1 MENLLLYR
9 LKHELITN
17 DSSNTMYD
25 ELTSS
30 LSGCKSFLFN
40 VAFISYSGLQL
51 LLRALSQCELRNT
64 TGRIITSDYLNF
76 TDTKSLRK
84 LKEFNKIET
93 KIFIAKQDKGF
104 HSKAYIFEYEKHY
117 KIIIGSTNI
126 TQSALKTNIEWNV
139 KIVTKRN
146 HPFTVK
152 VIHEFEE
159 LWGKTQV
166 IDDRFLEEY
175 EKLIEM
181 LREANEKETE
191 IFYQD
196 HTVIAN
202 TMQNKGMY
210 NLNWLRERGETKALV
225 IAATAT
231 GKTYMS
237 AFDVKQYQP
246 KRVLFIVHRENILVK
261 AEESFKRV
269 LGARIN
275 TGFLTGNRDERD
287 AKYVFATI
295 QTLKNHYSEYSR
307 DDFDYIIVDEAH
319 HVCAPTYENVM
330 KYFEPKFLL
339 GMTATPE
346 RMDGVNLFD
355 VFDNNIALEIR
366 LREAMESDLV
376 VPFHYFGITEI
387 DEVDLSNLDPRDEN
401 DLVSRLC
408 INERVDY
415 IIEKMNYYGHDGKK
429 CKTLGFCQ
437 NVRHARFMEEQFNL
451 RSIRSISITGENSIL
466 ERENAIRDLE
476 DDNNPLEVIFTVDVF
491 NEGIDIPSVN
501 NVLML
506 RPTNSAI
513 VFIQQLG
520 RGMRKHKNKEYL
532 TVLDF
537 IGNYNRA
544 FLVAIALNGSRYY
557 DKDGLMIAVKNDFSD
572 IPGPTYIQMDSIAK
586 DRILRQLEAENFNAM
601 EHLKNEYNSFKIQ
614 IGREPIYLSDYEAYD
629 GAPDPLRFINK
640 KGSYYEF
647 VCGMIGNDESYKA
660 HLENLDFVKILR
672 QISDFLPLKRPHEFV
687 LLKSILEGQIEMN
700 EIYSR
705 LSSVIEVVNVE
716 TCAHAIS
723 NLDLEYK
730 DDAQR
735 SRIIKMIE
743 KNDITIRASNTLA
756 ILLNDV
762 AKKTIL
768 NDVIQYGLLRY
779 YREFGSIDYGAPFFK
794 LYYPYQMVD
803 IALLSNYEK
812 SHSSYRGSGLLTNGN
827 HYFLFID
834 LHKEDNT
841 PASIFYKDKLLDDSH
856 FQWQTPNSTKQD
868 SERGKNIVFNVERGI
883 HLHLFIRKFK
893 KVDGISQPYIYL
905 GEAESVS
912 AESDKPITVQMRLVN
927 QLPKALFE
935 ELTTK
940 IAI

>member
-1 MENLLLYR
+1 
-9 LKHELITN
+9 
-17 DSSNTMYD
+17 MYD

-51 LLRALSQCELRNT
+51 LLRALSQCELRNA

-84 LKEFNKIET
+84 LKEFNTIET

-175 EKLIEM
+175 EKFIEM

-202 TMQNKGMY
+202 TMQNKAMY

-246 KRVLFIVHRENILVK
+246 NRVLFIVHRENILIK

-269 LGARIN
+269 LGAKIN
-275 TGFLTGNRDERD
+275 TGFLTGNRDERN

-295 QTLKNHYSEYSR
+295 QTLNNHYQEFGR
-307 DDFDYIIVDEAH
+307 EDFDYIIVDEAH

-330 KYFEPKFLL
+330 EYFKPKFLL

-387 DEVDLSNLDPRDEN
+387 DEVDLSDLDPKDEN
-401 DLVSRLC
+401 DLVNRLC

-415 IIEKMNYYGHDGKK
+415 IIEKMKYYGHDGKK
-429 CKTLGFCQ
+429 RKTLGFCQ

-451 RSIRSISITGENSIL
+451 RNIQSISITGENPIL
-466 ERENAIRDLE
+466 EREYAIRDLE

-537 IGNYNRA
+537 IGNYSRA

-557 DKDGLMIAVKNDFSD
+557 DKDGLMIAVKNDFND
-572 IPGPTYIQMDSIAK
+572 IPGPTFIQMDAIAK

-614 IGREPIYLSDYEAYD
+614 IGRDPIYLSDYEAYD

-647 VCGMIGNDESYKA
+647 VCGMIGNDDSYKT
-660 HLENLDFVKILR
+660 HLQNLDFVKILR

-687 LLKSILEGQIEMN
+687 LLKSIFEGQIEMN
-700 EIYSR
+700 EFYSR

-716 TCAHAIS
+716 MCAHAIS

-735 SRIIKMIE
+735 SRTIKMIE
-743 KNDITIRASNTLA
+743 KNDTTIGASNALT

-762 AKKTIL
+762 AKKAIL

-779 YREFGSIDYGAPFFK
+779 YREFGSIDYGTPFFK

-841 PASIFYKDKLLDDSH
+841 PAAIFYKDKLIDDSH
-856 FQWQTPNSTKQD
+856 FQWQTPNSTSQD
-868 SERGKNIVFNVERGI
+868 SERGKNIILNVERGI

-912 AESDKPITVQMRLVN
+912 AVGNKPITVQMKLIN
-927 QLPKALFE
+927 QLPKALFD

-940 IAI
+940 IVI

>member
-51 LLRALSQCELRNT
+51 LLRALSQCELRNA

-84 LKEFNKIET
+84 LKEFNTIET

-175 EKLIEM
+175 EKFIEM

-202 TMQNKGMY
+202 TMQNKAMY

-246 KRVLFIVHRENILVK
+246 NRVLFIVHRENILIK

-269 LGARIN
+269 LGAKIN
-275 TGFLTGNRDERD
+275 TGFLTGNRDERN

-295 QTLKNHYSEYSR
+295 QTLNNHYQEFGR
-307 DDFDYIIVDEAH
+307 EDFDYIIVDEAH

-330 KYFEPKFLL
+330 EYFKPKFLL

-387 DEVDLSNLDPRDEN
+387 DEVDLSDLDPKDEN
-401 DLVSRLC
+401 DLVNRLC

-415 IIEKMNYYGHDGKK
+415 IIEKMKYYGHDGKK
-429 CKTLGFCQ
+429 RKTLGFCQ

-451 RSIRSISITGENSIL
+451 RNIQSISITGENPIL
-466 ERENAIRDLE
+466 EREYAIRDLE

-537 IGNYNRA
+537 IGNYSRA

-557 DKDGLMIAVKNDFSD
+557 DKDGLMIAVKNDFND
-572 IPGPTYIQMDSIAK
+572 IPGPTFIQMDAIAK

-614 IGREPIYLSDYEAYD
+614 IGRDPIYLSDYEAYD

-647 VCGMIGNDESYKA
+647 VCGMIGNDDSYKT
-660 HLENLDFVKILR
+660 HLQNLDFVKILR

-687 LLKSILEGQIEMN
+687 LLKSIFEGQIEMN
-700 EIYSR
+700 EFYSR

-716 TCAHAIS
+716 MCAHAIS

-735 SRIIKMIE
+735 SRTIKMIE
-743 KNDITIRASNTLA
+743 KNDTTIGASNALT

-762 AKKTIL
+762 AKKAIL

-779 YREFGSIDYGAPFFK
+779 YREFGSIDYGTPFFK

-841 PASIFYKDKLLDDSH
+841 PAAIFYKDKLIDDSH
-856 FQWQTPNSTKQD
+856 FQWQTPNSTSQD
-868 SERGKNIVFNVERGI
+868 SERGKNIILNVERGI

-912 AESDKPITVQMRLVN
+912 AVGNKPITVQMKLIN
-927 QLPKALFE
+927 QLPKALFD

-940 IAI
+940 IVI

>member
-51 LLRALSQCELRNT
+51 LLRALSQCEIRNT

-84 LKEFNKIET
+84 LKEFNTIET
-93 KIFIAKQDKGF
+93 KIFIARQDRGF
-104 HSKAYIFEYEKHY
+104 HSKAYIFEYDNHY

-139 KIVTKRN
+139 KIVTKRS

-159 LWGKTQV
+159 LWSKTQE
-166 IDDRFLEEY
+166 IDERFLEEY
-175 EKLIEM
+175 EKLIEI

-202 TMQNKGMY
+202 TMQNKAIY
-210 NLNWLRERGETKALV
+210 NLNWLRDRGEMKALV

-237 AFDVKQYQP
+237 AFDVKQFRP
-246 KRVLFIVHRENILVK
+246 NRVLFIVHRENILIK

-269 LGARIN
+269 LGSRIS
-275 TGFLTGNRDERD
+275 TGFLTGIRNDQN

-295 QTLKNHYSEYSR
+295 QTLNNHYQEFKR

-319 HVCAPTYENVM
+319 HVCAPSYKSVM
-330 KYFEPKFLL
+330 EYFQPGFLL

-376 VPFHYFGITEI
+376 VPFHYFGITEV
-387 DEVDLSNLDPRDEN
+387 DEVDLSDIESRNEN
-401 DLVSRLC
+401 ELVRRLC

-415 IIEKMNYYGHDGKK
+415 IIEKMEFYGYDGKK
-429 CKTLGFCQ
+429 RKTLGFCQ
-437 NVRHARFMEEQFNL
+437 NVLHARYMEEQFIH
-451 RSIRSISITGENSIL
+451 RGIQSKCITGDSTIL
-466 ERENAIRDLE
+466 DREEAIRKLE
-476 DDNNPLEVIFTVDVF
+476 DDNDPLEVIFTVDVF

-520 RGMRKHKNKEYL
+520 RGMRKHKSKEYL

-557 DKDGLMIAVKNDFSD
+557 DKDGLMVAVKNDFAD
-572 IPGPTYIQMDSIAK
+572 IPGPTVIQMDSIAK
-586 DRILRQLEAENFNAM
+586 ELILRQLEAENFNAM
-601 EHLKNEYNSFKIQ
+601 EHLKIEYNSFKIQ
-614 IGREPIYLSDYEAYD
+614 IGKEPIYLSDYEAYD
-629 GAPDPLRFINK
+629 GAPDPLKFVNK

-647 VCGMIGNDESYKA
+647 VCGMLDTEDLYKN
-660 HLENLDFVKILR
+660 HLSSQEFIKVLR

-687 LLKSILEGQIEMN
+687 LLKSVFDQQIDIDEL
-700 EIYSR
+700 YSN
-705 LSSVIEVVNVE
+705 LNSVIEVVSPE
-716 TCAHAIS
+716 TCTHAIK
-723 NLDLEYK
+723 NLELEYK
-730 DDAQR
+730 DETQR
-735 SRIIKMIE
+735 MRLIKLIE
-743 KNDITIRASNTLA
+743 NDNGLMRTSSTLRN
-756 ILLNDV
+756 LLNDE

-768 NDVIQYGLLRY
+768 TDIIQYGLLRY
-779 YREFGSIDYGAPFFK
+779 YREFGPSDYGTPFFK

-827 HYFLFID
+827 HYFLFVD
-834 LHKEDNT
+834 LHKDDNT
-841 PASIFYKDKLLDDSH
+841 PAAIFYKDKLLDDSH
-856 FQWQTPNSTKQD
+856 FQWQTPNSTKQN
-868 SERGKNIVFNVERGI
+868 SARGRNIISNVENNI

-905 GEAESVS
+905 GEAVSES
-912 AESDKPITVQMRLVN
+912 AQGDKPITVQMRLLN
-927 QLPKALFE
+927 QLPKALFD
-935 ELTTK
+935 ELTIK
-940 IAI
+940 VEI

>member
-1 MENLLLYR
+1 MENLLLYK

-51 LLRALSQCELRNT
+51 LLRALSQCELRNA

-166 IDDRFLEEY
+166 INDRFLEEY

-202 TMQNKGMY
+202 TMQNKAMN

-246 KRVLFIVHRENILVK
+246 NRVLFIVHRENILIK
-261 AEESFKRV
+261 AEESFKKV
-269 LGARIN
+269 LGAIIN
-275 TGFLTGNRDERD
+275 TGFLTGNRDDRN

-295 QTLKNHYSEYSR
+295 QTLNNHYQEFGR
-307 DDFDYIIVDEAH
+307 EDFDYIIVDEAH

-330 KYFEPKFLL
+330 KYYKPKFLL

-387 DEVDLSNLDPRDEN
+387 DEVDLSDLDPGDEN
-401 DLVSRLC
+401 DLVNRLC

-415 IIEKMNYYGHDGKK
+415 IIEKMNYYGYDGKK
-429 CKTLGFCQ
+429 RKTLGFCQ
-437 NVRHARFMEEQFNL
+437 NIRHARFMEEQFNQ
-451 RSIRSISITGENSIL
+451 RSILSKSITGENSIL
-466 ERENAIRDLE
+466 EREIAIRNLE

-537 IGNYNRA
+537 IGNYNRS

-557 DKDGLMIAVKNDFSD
+557 DKDGLMIAVKNDFND
-572 IPGPTYIQMDSIAK
+572 IPGPTFIQMDAIAK
-586 DRILRQLEAENFNAM
+586 DRILKQLEVENFNAM

-614 IGREPIYLSDYEAYD
+614 IGRDPIYLSDYEAYD

-647 VCGMIGNDESYKA
+647 VCGMIGNDDSYKA

-687 LLKSILEGQIEMN
+687 LLKSIFDGQIDIDEF
-700 EIYSR
+700 YSR
-705 LSSVIEVVNVE
+705 LKSVIEMVNIE

-735 SRIIKMIE
+735 SRSIKMIE
-743 KNDITIRASNTLA
+743 KNDLKISTSRTLA
-756 ILLNDV
+756 NLLNDEE
-762 AKKTIL
+762 KKAIL
-768 NDVIQYGLLRY
+768 FDMIQYGLLRY
-779 YREFGSIDYGAPFFK
+779 YREFGSIDYGTPFFK

-841 PASIFYKDKLLDDSH
+841 PAAIFYKDKLIDDSH
-856 FQWQTPNSTKQD
+856 FQWQTPNSTNQD
-868 SERGKNIVFNVERGI
+868 SERGKNIILNVERGI

-912 AESDKPITVQMRLVN
+912 AVGNKPITVQMKLIN
-927 QLPKALFE
+927 QLPKALFD

-940 IAI
+940 IVI